1 MGNSINGM
9 KGHLEVWKVFQD
21 GEKELH
27 FSDHNVIT
35 LGMGYTLGM
44 LFNSKGSENVNNY
57 QIQRFALGVSGSGI
71 LQVSSTTDL
80 GESLPIAQY
89 GDTNFEMDTE
99 VLIHPTGELGVT
111 GTTSLVSCGIIPFSH
126 IKKISPTR
134 VMWQIFV
141 GENACNG
148 ETLNEIGLFSTNPTV
163 VPYPSGERRV
173 LCAYRYFDDI
183 NKTEAFSLLF
193 RWTIEF

>member
-1 MGNSINGM
+1 MTKEREENLYLDKI
-9 KGHLEVWKVFQD
+9 
-21 GEKELH
+21 GEAGRHTGKKIY
-27 FSDHNVIT
+27 VA
-35 LGMGYTLGM
+35 M
-44 LFNSKGSENVNNY
+44 
-57 QIQRFALGVSGSGI
+57 FATKYREKYPGVSGSEM

-80 GESLPIAQY
+80 GESLPTAQY

-99 VLIHPTGELGVT
+99 VLIHPTNELGVT